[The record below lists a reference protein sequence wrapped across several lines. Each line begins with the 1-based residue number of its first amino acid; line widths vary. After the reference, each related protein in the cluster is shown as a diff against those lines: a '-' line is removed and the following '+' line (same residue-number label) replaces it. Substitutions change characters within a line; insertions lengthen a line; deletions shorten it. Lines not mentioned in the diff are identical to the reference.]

1 MITKALIIRY
11 MKQGWSDARLFNFIR
26 DNSILSE
33 VCVSSMI
40 RAARRV
46 LSIETLEK
54 DFRKCMEDFVKRIRD
69 LRETN

>member
-1 MITKALIIRY
+1 

-33 VCVSSMI
+33 VCASSMI